1 MRSGVESLSASSIS
15 VNFQAVETLWWSA
28 LVKPLCVII
37 HYAKCVSIPLLSVVV
52 PPECDIFCPNLHS
65 GTQLDTSLLSISQT
79 QQHETEPH
87 SHVATSWV
95 LLHQFWLQMTS
106 SKQDVGIRAAS
117 ALELMTLTT
126 NFISFIFSNLWSVW
140 FTVPDL
146 AVPSDPPPP
155 SPSLFPFASMKRS
168 MGGKTEPHSAFKA
181 SRPYQV

>member
-1 MRSGVESLSASSIS
+1 MLKVLAYRRFQSLCPQNAT
-15 VNFQAVETLWWSA
+15 F
-28 LVKPLCVII
+28 
-37 HYAKCVSIPLLSVVV
+37 
-52 PPECDIFCPNLHS
+52 FCPNLHS
-65 GTQLDTSLLSISQT
+65 GTQLDTSLLSISKT
-79 QQHETEPH
+79 QQHEAEPV

-95 LLHQFWLQMTS
+95 LLHRFWLQMTS
-106 SKQDVGIRAAS
+106 SKQDGGPCAAS

-126 NFISFIFSNLWSVW
+126 NFTSFIFSDLWSVW